1 MLTAE
6 HLLAAYAMLDDSGV
20 VRPPELRHPNA
31 QEAHRLLMRR
41 AAMDAAIL
49 ADVEPA
55 DLQAAVLAHLRQPE
69 PWWPRAG
76 QLLALVP
83 ARREAAVDE
92 ADEAWGKVLTIA
104 RVGGRDA
111 GLPSNRHRW
120 SLNSAPWGDPER
132 VTAMWAGI
140 DAAGGWDVICRTEDE
155 TTMAAHRAAFR
166 SAYRSSRQRGAILL
180 EVGTVRQ
187 IAAVASPQLGAKA
200 PPLLRALVAGVDPE
214 PPEQAALRRRTLAA
228 AGDR

>member
-1 MLTAE
+1 MPTPPAILRSLRRLLRNVRAPGSPE
-6 HLLAAYAMLDDSGV
+6 VEELPELAADWSVLLADLDDTTLDEAV
-20 VRPPELRHPNA
+20 TAWLRK
-31 QEAHRLLMRR
+31 
-41 AAMDAAIL
+41 
-49 ADVEPA
+49 
-55 DLQAAVLAHLRQPE
+55 PE
-69 PWWPRAG
+69 PFWPTPG
-76 QLLALVP
+76 QLLACAPSSRL
-83 ARREAAVDE
+83 ATVDE

-155 TTMAAHRAAFR
+155 TTMSAHRAAFR

-200 PPLLRALVAGVDPE
+200 PSLLRALVAGVDPE
-214 PPEQAALRRRTLAA
+214 PPAQAELRRRTLAA